1 MIRASY
7 ILTGSLA
14 VAVVAAGIIGTPS
27 TPGIKHTNS
36 FTHFVPSV
44 SVLAPTEFFGGE
56 ATITDTVIEGIP
68 PSLINDVVY
77 TVSKVLADT
86 ATFSEVPAFAF
97 TRAAFTDSVTV
108 TEAKVIATTST
119 VDIDL
124 SDPDIDTDPVTIS
137 EASVLTI
144 KPAYSDTASISEAP
158 GFTFSKGMPGGS
170 ISISEASVLTPTKVE
185 TDSSSISEAA
195 VYTFTKVDTDS
206 TTPSEAF
213 SVTYLYTDTSD
224 RTING
229 HYFNETPIR

>member
-7 ILTGSLA
+7 VLTGSIA
-14 VAVVAAGIIGTPS
+14 VAFAVSGILGTPS
-27 TPGIKHTNS
+27 TPRIKHTNS

-44 SVLAPTEFFGGE
+44 SILVPTTLLGGNITVLEHGLPLF
-56 ATITDTVIEGIP
+56 TITKP
-68 PSLINDVVY
+68 
-77 TVSKVLADT
+77 LADT
-86 ATFSEVPAFAF
+86 ASISEAPAFTF
-97 TRAAFTDSVTV
+97 TRGTFTDSVTV

-119 VDIDL
+119 VDTDL
-124 SDPDIDTDPVTIS
+124 SDADVDTDPVSIS

-144 KPAYSDTASISEAP
+144 KPAYGDGFGVTEAP
-158 GFTFSKGMPGGS
+158 AFTFTKGMPGGS
-170 ISISEASVLTPTKVE
+170 ISISEAPVIAITKVE
-185 TDSSSISEAA
+185 ADSTTPSEAA
-195 VYTFTKVDTDS
+195 VIAMTKVETDS

>member
-27 TPGIKHTNS
+27 TPRIKHTNS

-56 ATITDTVIEGIP
+56 VTITDTVH
-68 PSLINDVVY
+68 NDVVY

-213 SVTYLYTDTSD
+213 SVTAWYTDTSD

>member
-56 ATITDTVIEGIP
+56 VTITDTVH
-68 PSLINDVVY
+68 NDVVY

-213 SVTYLYTDTSD
+213 SVTAWYTDTSD

>member
-7 ILTGSLA
+7 VLTGSIA
-14 VAVVAAGIIGTPS
+14 VAFAVSGILGTPS
-27 TPGIKHTNS
+27 TPRIKHTNS

-44 SVLAPTEFFGGE
+44 SILVPTTLLGGNITVLEHGLPLF
-56 ATITDTVIEGIP
+56 TITKP
-68 PSLINDVVY
+68 
-77 TVSKVLADT
+77 LADT
-86 ATFSEVPAFAF
+86 ASISEAPAFTF
-97 TRAAFTDSVTV
+97 TRGTFTDSVTV

-119 VDIDL
+119 VDTDL
-124 SDPDIDTDPVTIS
+124 SDADVDTDPVSIS

-144 KPAYSDTASISEAP
+144 KPAFSDTPIISESPA
-158 GFTFSKGMPGGS
+158 FTFSKGMPGGS
-170 ISISEASVLTPTKVE
+170 ITPSEATAITTTKVD
-185 TDSSSISEAA
+185 TDSTTPSEAA
-195 VYTFTKVDTDS
+195 VYAFTKVDTDS

>member
-27 TPGIKHTNS
+27 TPRIKHTNS

-56 ATITDTVIEGIP
+56 VTITDTVH
-68 PSLINDVVY
+68 NDVVY

>member
-7 ILTGSLA
+7 TITGAIA

-27 TPGIKHTNS
+27 TPRIKHTNS

-56 ATITDTVIEGIP
+56 VTITDTVH
-68 PSLINDVVY
+68 NDVVY
-77 TVSKVLADT
+77 TVTKSLADT
-86 ATFSEVPAFAF
+86 ASISEAPAFSF

-119 VDIDL
+119 VDTDL
-124 SDPDIDTDPVTIS
+124 SDADIDTDPVTIS

-144 KPAYSDTASISEAP
+144 QPVYSDTSTISEATA
-158 GFTFSKGMPGGS
+158 FTFTRGAFTDSTTP
-170 ISISEASVLTPTKVE
+170 SEATAITTTKVD
-185 TDSSSISEAA
+185 TDSVTPSEAA
-195 VYTFTKVDTDS
+195 VYAFTKVDTDS

-213 SVTYLYTDTSD
+213 SVTAWYTDTSD
-224 RTING
+224 RSING

>member
-1 MIRASY
+1 MIRASHTV
-7 ILTGSLA
+7 TGSIA

-27 TPGIKHTNS
+27 TPIIKHTNS

-56 ATITDTVIEGIP
+56 VEVADTKY
-68 PSLINDVVY
+68 NDVVY
-77 TVSKVLADT
+77 TITKPLADT

-97 TRAAFTDSVTV
+97 TRAAFTDSVTI
-108 TEAKVIATTST
+108 TEAKVIATTSI

-124 SDPDIDTDPVTIS
+124 SDPDVDTDPVTIS
-137 EASVLTI
+137 ESSVLTI
-144 KPAYSDTASISEAP
+144 QPVFSEGFSASETPA
-158 GFTFSKGMPGGS
+158 FTFSKGMPGGS
-170 ISISEASVLTPTKVE
+170 IALSEAAVHAFTKVE
-185 TDSSSISEAA
+185 TDSIALSEAA
-195 VYTFTKVDTDS
+195 VHAFTKVETDS